1 MLLQF
6 IHLAADFFIVFWSVI
21 ICVLFI
27 LLGIKWVFVDRK
39 FDTDAPSDAAD
50 VGARPECIRSDAEA
64 VERKNNVGGEE

>member
-39 FDTDAPSDAAD
+39 FDTDASSDAAD
-50 VGARPECIRSDAEA
+50 IVALVNGARSDAEA
-64 VERKNNVGGEE
+64 VERKNDVGGNE

>member
-1 MLLQF
+1 MLLEF

-39 FDTDAPSDAAD
+39 FDTDASSDAAD
-50 VGARPECIRSDAEA
+50 VVALVNGARSDAEA
-64 VERKNNVGGEE
+64 VERKNDVGGDE

>member
-6 IHLAADFFIVFWSVI
+6 IHLAADFFTVFWSVI

-39 FDTDAPSDAAD
+39 FDTDASSDAAD
-50 VGARPECIRSDAEA
+50 IVALVNGARSDAEA
-64 VERKNNVGGEE
+64 VERKNDVGGNE